1 MYEVKPYIEQNK
13 VQYYGVYIK
22 SDYNSYKV
30 PLDDNDNLVVLCYS
44 RAIAE
49 AIVELLEEDHDR
61 EEFDKFKYI

>member
-22 SDYNSYKV
+22 NDYNSYKL
-30 PLDDNDNLVVLCYS
+30 PLDDNDNLVILCYS

-49 AIVELLEEDHDR
+49 TIMELLEDDHKLEDK
-61 EEFDKFKYI
+61 DKFNI

>member
-22 SDYNSYKV
+22 SDYNSYKL
-30 PLDDNDNLVVLCYS
+30 PLDDNDNLVILCYS

-49 AIVELLEEDHDR
+49 TIMELLEDDHKLEDK
-61 EEFDKFKYI
+61 DKFNI